1 MLLFLGLPEYLAQ
14 ITSIQL
20 SPDPPKPGQDLTVTV
35 DGTVSDTLEVGLVF
49 EDIYL
54 LR

>member
-14 ITSIQL
+14 ITSIQV
-20 SPDPPKPGQDLTVTV
+20 SPDPPKPGEDLIVTV
-35 DGTVSDTLEVGLVF
+35 DGTVSETLEVGLVF
-49 EDIYL
+49 EVIYS